1 MGNRMALVFSVIL
14 PRSDCRQVHR
24 RVRIS
29 WPQAYT
35 ASPTSGA
42 SSSVEPKGM
51 NVSPSSA
58 SRTSSPSAMVSRSWA
73 PMGSLCLMDTA
84 LPRSTAALMWG
95 KPLPLAIRVNSASME
110 HINLL
115 GLMPRAVNAAR

>member
-58 SRTSSPSAMVSRSWA
+58 SRTSSPSAMVSRSCA

-95 KPLPLAIRVNSASME
+95 KPLPLAIRVSSASME